1 MATTVIVY
9 PSGTTSN
16 TNPHVL
22 FSGGTGAT
30 YTIEMTTTGELKFCQ
45 DIATVVNEVLTGIT
59 STWISTLEYVDYDD
73 RMYLQGQYI
82 IGNTIIDEGISAFTS
97 NNTLVATDYYS
108 GLTVYRV
115 DTVFDSSGS
124 IMFITG
130 DNDTSAGTPE
140 VIRRVDLST
149 GQVTHEFVVGT
160 GGHIHSRLINY
171 EHNGTEYLAFSEISG
186 SSSSTACIT
195 IMNPNNLSIIGRYGY
210 TPTSN
215 IIISYID
222 DLQYDSSNGKIY
234 WTMSAGGYA
243 YLNAGTVFGSL
254 DLSTNTVSTGST
266 VPYFFYSQ
274 NQILD
279 GTSKVYTAGFAYDGG
294 QPSTAPITGMTY
306 GYYDHSNNTY
316 TELTSKTIDYSLG
329 SNADIDVSVNGH
341 SDKDKDTGDIYQ
353 LFLYDLLRVD
363 SSSGAIVDTT
373 DVRYE
378 GDYYY
383 SGHTSNYSGTRAI
396 VTAMGYNE
404 STNTVWT
411 SRYNG
416 DNRVTNIVIYGN

>member
-16 TNPHVL
+16 SNPHVL

-30 YTIEMTTTGELKFCQ
+30 YTIEMTTTGELLFCQ
-45 DIATVVNEVLTGIT
+45 EVVMGIT
-59 STWISTLEYVDYDD
+59 DAFGNGGNRWISTLEYVDYDD
-73 RMYLQGQYI
+73 VMYFEVADTSQSPEVH
-82 IGNTIIDEGISAFTS
+82 TIEGFSGTS
-97 NNTLVATDYYS
+97 TTEFVTNYYS

-124 IMFITG
+124 IMFVTG

-186 SSSSTACIT
+186 STYSTACIT

-215 IIISYID
+215 IIINYID
-222 DLQYDSSNGKIY
+222 DLQYDSGNGKIY
-234 WTMSAGGYA
+234 WTMSAGGYS

-266 VPYFFYSQ
+266 IPHFFYSQ

-279 GTSKVYTAGFAYDGG
+279 GTSKIYTAGITYNSGVPSG
-294 QPSTAPITGMTY
+294 QVSGMTY

-316 TELTSKTIDYSLG
+316 TELTSNTIDYSLG
-329 SNADIDVSVNGH
+329 SNADIDVYNNGH

-353 LFLYDLLRVD
+353 VFLYDLLRVD
-363 SSSGAIVDTT
+363 GTSGDIVETT
-373 DVRYE
+373 DVRYT

-383 SGHTSNYSGTRAI
+383 SGHTANYSGTRAI

-404 STNTVWT
+404 SQNNVWT
-411 SRYNG
+411 ARFNG
-416 DNRVTNIVIYGN
+416 AYPTNIVIYGS